1 MGKMRHIGEASTSGA
16 MSVTVTNTMSE
27 KWLSAIHLAW
37 TPEEQWFQFEV
48 VLERNRVWRNTR
60 IQNSN
65 K

>member
-27 KWLSAIHLAW
+27 KWLRAIHLAW
-37 TPEEQWFQFEV
+37 TPEEQWFKSEV
-48 VLERNRVWRNTR
+48 LLERNRACYDTARYR
-60 IQNSN
+60 DY